1 MAYRQKYLHARLSK
15 IYLMLSIKHR
25 DRNIHEVPL
34 ALVVGRVALFTI
46 TITITSTKVYT
57 KNGSTN
63 HTQFIYKHKYM
74 HACKMLS
81 DDF

>member
-1 MAYRQKYLHARLSK
+1 
-15 IYLMLSIKHR
+15 MLSIKYR

-46 TITITSTKVYT
+46 TITSTKVYT
-57 KNGSTN
+57 KNGSNKLHTTYTN
-63 HTQFIYKHKYM
+63 KQKYICM
-74 HACKMLS
+74 HAKMLS